1 MSKKTPL
8 PENLSVT
15 VGCLKKKFS
24 RPSYPDFLDLF
35 SIFGYLSVSMK
46 IKIHISKNLCEIR
59 RAYEDCCWSLNSNVD
74 AIGYPE
80 NIGKTQVQIQ

>member
-1 MSKKTPL
+1 
-8 PENLSVT
+8 
-15 VGCLKKKFS
+15 
-24 RPSYPDFLDLF
+24 
-35 SIFGYLSVSMK
+35 MK